1 MSSDDFLTVLGSMPK
16 FDNDGVLI
24 TNSSLGSGGSRR
36 SNGTLSKMVENLQIV
51 SDDETDNGWDVG
63 ALALTAGAG
72 LFIGACA
79 RVFWVRV
86 VRPKINSSTSPIKDN
101 RDISSASET
110 EDSTESSAQLKADDE

>member
-51 SDDETDNGWDVG
+51 SDDETDNGSLFSCWGNMVRLVVG
-63 ALALTAGAG
+63 RT
-72 LFIGACA
+72 LFFVS
-79 RVFWVRV
+79 R
-86 VRPKINSSTSPIKDN
+86 
-101 RDISSASET
+101 
-110 EDSTESSAQLKADDE
+110 